1 MIHMPRPLTVVGI
14 GAGVTVAI
22 VALAATFQSGSN
34 TPMVTMVTTSPGLP
48 LEEVLE
54 AFSQEN
60 IRNSKGIKNV
70 EYFTKS
76 GGSSFLG
83 ERQPNLRVDLP
94 INVTKAKEEVSFQ
107 YFVDAKNDLTPTTAS
122 HCSDLRLHVYL
133 DEKPVHMTPWMGY
146 ADREP
151 AIPLQ
156 TEKITLHDIPVGLHD
171 IGLVPEGRLG
181 GCNTQGFVLSWGGT
195 SVIYQ

>member
-1 MIHMPRPLTVVGI
+1 MPRPLTVVGV

-22 VALAATFQSGSN
+22 VALAATFLSGSK
-34 TPMVTMVTTSPGLP
+34 TLMVTTSSGLP

-60 IRNSKGIKNV
+60 IRNSKGIKNI

-83 ERQPNLRVDLP
+83 ERQPDLRVDLP
-94 INVTKAKEEVSFQ
+94 VNITKVKKEVSFQ
-107 YFVDAKNDLTPTTAS
+107 YFVDARNDFTPTTVS
-122 HCSDLRLHVYL
+122 HCSDVRLHVYL
-133 DEKPVHMTPWMGY
+133 DEKSVHMTPWMGY
-146 ADREP
+146 ADRGP

-156 TEKITLHDIPVGLHD
+156 TEKITLHDVPVGLHD

-181 GCNTQGFVLSWGGT
+181 GCDTQGFVLSWGGT
-195 SVIYQ
+195 AVIYQ